1 MVGKFPKTLLF
12 MVGKFLKLDEWLN
25 SNLGLLMYGPRQVG
39 KTYIINKYI
48 NEHFES
54 HCYINLYNNVD
65 AITTIINSKDS
76 KDFILRLS
84 SISDTLLSKGGCIFI
99 DEIQEYYS
107 YLERHKEIEK
117 YFDLLT
123 GIKFIVEKK
132 EYRIIY
138 SGSLLRLELSNVISN
153 PVGYVLPLE
162 LYPLD
167 FEEFLW
173 ANNVN

>member
-1 MVGKFPKTLLF
+1 MVLKRKIE
-12 MVGKFLKLDEWLN
+12 LKLDEWLN

-84 SISDTLLSKGGCIFI
+84 SISDTLLFKGGCIFI

-153 PVGYVLPLE
+153 PVI
-162 LYPLD
+162 LY
-167 FEEFLW
+167 
-173 ANNVN
+173 